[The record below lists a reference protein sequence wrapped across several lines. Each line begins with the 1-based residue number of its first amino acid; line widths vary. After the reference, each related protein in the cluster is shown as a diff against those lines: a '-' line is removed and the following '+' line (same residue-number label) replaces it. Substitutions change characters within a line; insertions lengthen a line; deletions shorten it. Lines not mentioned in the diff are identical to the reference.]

1 MLTNQRGNALLTVL
15 ITSLVMVTIGM
26 AIMSSTIGGAKRT
39 EVRETDIDITYEGLK
54 AVEEISAKL
63 AFQMQPTKQL
73 EINQLTPVNIN
84 SKVRDFIQTEIL
96 PSYQSSD
103 TIKCITIVDVSGN
116 QASNLLGAHCGKANT
131 LQYHTFG
138 LDFLDTNLTRVYEII
153 VNTKNPDSKRGKVE
167 KIVRKRII
175 LSPIP
180 SFLKY
185 TLGSREQLQ
194 LNGSPHLVGNVYAHS
209 LGISEDANYQ
219 LSNLDDKKV
228 GAPFPSIVG
237 DLYTSYDKV
246 NYDHMKSLVDTRQ
259 FYPHLPIPDIKQDS
273 QFTDISF
280 DRTYEEEV
288 GKALD
293 SLGLS
298 LDQALN
304 KANIR
309 NTITANYLSN
319 SPLFFPL
326 VNGILSEDV
335 QGTVKA
341 DQSIT
346 VKGLRHPGVDL
357 IVHGDVNIL
366 ANSTMDIGN
375 IISTGNVTISNA
387 TGEMSIGNIV
397 AAGKVSIE
405 ANAPVILKEN
415 IVSIDDVLFQ
425 SQNSTSSIQGNI
437 YSGRN
442 LTIQGDANDPEDE
455 NDEIEFDSVI
465 YAKGKTSISN
475 LNITGKN
482 NPGNS
487 NQRGQL
493 ILLSKGELLVTRMNE
508 FQYYTN
514 EEEKREADLLPDASE
529 NIKPL
534 QAFLYTD
541 SDATLYGVGS
551 LFYVNGGVF
560 SKGNLTVNAVRG
572 DVDSMDT
579 IQRDLFSNQE
589 KKLSRFIVHYNK
601 DVLLSKLDDLPKV
614 DALSLIG
621 DEIMVE

>member
-63 AFQMQPTKQL
+63 VFQLQPTKQL

-103 TIKCITIVDVSGN
+103 TIKCITIVDVSGT

-138 LDFLDTNLTRVYEII
+138 LDFIDTNLTRVYEII
-153 VNTKNPDSKRGKVE
+153 VNTENPDSEEGKVE

-228 GAPFPSIVG
+228 SAPFPSIVG

-259 FYPHLPIPDIKQDS
+259 FYPHLPTPDIKQDS

-280 DRTYEEEV
+280 DQTYSEEV
-288 GKALD
+288 GKVLD

-298 LDQALN
+298 LDQALT

-319 SPLFFPL
+319 SPIFFPL
-326 VNGILSEDV
+326 VNGILSENV

-357 IVHGDVNIL
+357 IVQGDVNIL
-366 ANSTMDIGN
+366 ANSTMDIEN

-397 AAGKVSIE
+397 AAGNVSIE
-405 ANAPVILKEN
+405 ANASVTLKEN
-415 IVSIDDVLFQ
+415 IVSFDDVLFQ
-425 SQNSTSSIQGNI
+425 SQNSTSSIEGNI
-437 YSGRN
+437 YSGGN
-442 LTIQGDANDPEDE
+442 LTIKGDANDPDDE

-475 LNITGKN
+475 LNITGKSS
-482 NPGNS
+482 PGHS

-508 FQYYTN
+508 FQYYTD

-579 IQRDLFSNQE
+579 IQSDLFSNQE

-614 DALSLIG
+614 DSLSLIG
-621 DEIMVE
+621 DEIIVE

>member
-63 AFQMQPTKQL
+63 VFQLQPAKQL
-73 EINQLTPVNIN
+73 EISQLTPVNIN
-84 SKVRDFIQTEIL
+84 SKVRDFIQTDII
-96 PSYQSSD
+96 PAYQSSD

-116 QASNLLGAHCGKANT
+116 QASNLLGNHCGKANN

-153 VNTKNPDSKRGKVE
+153 VNTKNPDSEEGKVE
-167 KIVRKRII
+167 KMVRKRVI

-194 LNGSPHLVGNVYAHS
+194 LNGSPHLVGNVYANS
-209 LGISEDANYQ
+209 LGISEDAEYQ
-219 LSNLDDKKV
+219 LSNFEDKRV
-228 GAPFPSIVG
+228 SAPFPSIIG
-237 DLYTSYDKV
+237 DLYTSYDQV
-246 NYDHMKSLVDTRQ
+246 NYAHMKSLVDTRQ
-259 FYPHLPIPDIKQDS
+259 FYPHIPTPDIMQDS

-280 DRTYEEEV
+280 DQTYGEEV
-288 GKALD
+288 GEVLN

-298 LDQALN
+298 LDQALTKVN
-304 KANIR
+304 LR
-309 NTITANYLSN
+309 NTITTNFLSN

-326 VNGILSEDV
+326 ENGLLSENV

-346 VKGLRHPGVDL
+346 IKGLQNPGVNL
-357 IVHGDVNIL
+357 IVQGDVNIL
-366 ANSTMDIGN
+366 ATSTMDIGN
-375 IISTGNVTISNA
+375 IISTGNVTISN
-387 TGEMSIGNIV
+387 GKENMSIGNIV

-405 ANAPVILKEN
+405 ANAPVRLKEN
-415 IVSIDDVLFQ
+415 IVSFEDVLFQ
-425 SQNSTSSIQGNI
+425 SQNSTSSIDGNI
-437 YSGRN
+437 FSGRN
-442 LTIQGDANDPEDE
+442 LTIQGDANDPDGE

-465 YAKGKTSISN
+465 YSIGKTSISN
-475 LNITGKN
+475 LNITGKHS
-482 NPGNS
+482 PGDS
-487 NQRGQL
+487 NQTGQL

-508 FQYYTN
+508 FQYYTD

-541 SDATLYGVGS
+541 SNATLYGVGS

-572 DVDSMDT
+572 DVDSMDD
-579 IQRDLFSNQE
+579 IQRDLYSNQE

-601 DVLLSKLDDLPKV
+601 DVLLSKLDALPRV
-614 DALSLIG
+614 DSLSLIS
-621 DEIMVE
+621 DEIIVE

>member
-63 AFQMQPTKQL
+63 VFQLQPTKQL
-73 EINQLTPVNIN
+73 EISQLTPVNIN
-84 SKVRDFIQTEIL
+84 SKVRDFIQTEII
-96 PSYQSSD
+96 PAYQSSD
-103 TIKCITIVDVSGN
+103 TIKCMTIVDVSGN

-131 LQYHTFG
+131 LRYHTFG

-153 VNTKNPDSKRGKVE
+153 VHTKNPDSEEGKVE

-209 LGISEDANYQ
+209 LGISEDARYQ
-219 LSNLDDKKV
+219 LSSLEDKEV
-228 GAPFPSIVG
+228 GAPFPSIIG

-246 NYDHMKSLVDTRQ
+246 NYAHMKSLLDTKQ
-259 FYPHLPIPDIKQDS
+259 FYPHIPLPDIKQDS

-280 DRTYEEEV
+280 EQTYEEEV
-288 GKALD
+288 GKVLD
-293 SLGLS
+293 SLNLS
-298 LDQALN
+298 LDQALT

-309 NTITANYLSN
+309 NTITTNYLSN
-319 SPLFFPL
+319 GPLFFPL
-326 VNGILSEDV
+326 VKGILNENV

-357 IVHGDVNIL
+357 IVQGDVNIL
-366 ANSTMDIGN
+366 ANSTMEIGN

-405 ANAPVILKEN
+405 ANAPVLLKEN
-415 IVSIDDVLFQ
+415 IVSFDDVLFQ
-425 SQNSTSSIQGNI
+425 SQNSTSSIEGNI
-437 YSGRN
+437 FSGRN
-442 LTIQGDANDPEDE
+442 LTVQGDANDPNGE

-465 YAKGKTSISN
+465 YAKGKTSVSN

-482 NPGNS
+482 SPGDS
-487 NQRGQL
+487 NQQGQL

-508 FQYYTN
+508 FQYYTD
-514 EEEKREADLLPDASE
+514 EKEKREADLLPDASE

-541 SDATLYGVGS
+541 SNATLYGVGS

-572 DVDSMDT
+572 NVDSMEH
-579 IQRDLFSNQE
+579 IQTDLFSNQE

-601 DVLLSKLDDLPKV
+601 DVLLSKLDALPRV
-614 DALSLIG
+614 DALSLIS
-621 DEIMVE
+621 DEIIVE

>member
-63 AFQMQPTKQL
+63 AFQLQPTKQL
-73 EINQLTPVNIN
+73 EINQLSPVNMN
-84 SKVRDFIQTEIL
+84 SKVRDFIQTEII
-96 PSYQSSD
+96 PSYQSSNM
-103 TIKCITIVDVSGN
+103 IKCITIVDVSGN

-131 LQYHTFG
+131 LQYQTFG
-138 LDFLDTNLTRVYEII
+138 MDFLDTNLTRVYEII
-153 VNTKNPDSKRGKVE
+153 VNTKNPDSEEGKVE

-228 GAPFPSIVG
+228 SAPFPSIVG

-259 FYPHLPIPDIKQDS
+259 FYPHLPPPDIKQDS

-280 DRTYEEEV
+280 DRTYGEEV
-288 GKALD
+288 GKVLD

-298 LDQALN
+298 LDQALT

-309 NTITANYLSN
+309 NSIMANYLTD

-326 VNGILSEDV
+326 VNGILSENV

-346 VKGLRHPGVDL
+346 VKGLRHHGVDL
-357 IVHGDVNIL
+357 IVQGDVNIL
-366 ANSTMDIGN
+366 ANSKMDIGN

-387 TGEMSIGNIV
+387 TGEMSIRNIV

-405 ANAPVILKEN
+405 ANAPVILKKN
-415 IVSIDDVLFQ
+415 IVSFDDVLLQ
-425 SQNSTSSIQGNI
+425 SQNSTSSIEGNI

-442 LTIQGDANDPEDE
+442 LTIQGDANDPDEE

-475 LNITGKN
+475 LNITGKD

-508 FQYYTN
+508 FQYYTDV
-514 EEEKREADLLPDASE
+514 EEKREADLLPDASE

-614 DALSLIG
+614 DSLSLIG
-621 DEIMVE
+621 DEIIVE

>member
-63 AFQMQPTKQL
+63 VFQLQPTKQL

-103 TIKCITIVDVSGN
+103 TIKCITVVDVSGT

-138 LDFLDTNLTRVYEII
+138 LDFIDTNLTRVYEII
-153 VNTKNPDSKRGKVE
+153 VNTENPDSEEGKVE

-228 GAPFPSIVG
+228 SAPFPSIVG

-246 NYDHMKSLVDTRQ
+246 NYDHLKSLVDTRQ
-259 FYPHLPIPDIKQDS
+259 FYPHLPTPDIKQDS

-280 DRTYEEEV
+280 DQTYSEEV
-288 GKALD
+288 GKVLD

-298 LDQALN
+298 LDQALT

-319 SPLFFPL
+319 SPIFFPL
-326 VNGILSEDV
+326 VNGILSENV

-357 IVHGDVNIL
+357 IVQGNVNIL

-405 ANAPVILKEN
+405 ANAPVTLKEN
-415 IVSIDDVLFQ
+415 IVSFDDVLFQ
-425 SQNSTSSIQGNI
+425 SQNSTSSIEGNI
-437 YSGRN
+437 YSGGN
-442 LTIQGDANDPEDE
+442 LTIKGDANDPDDE

-475 LNITGKN
+475 LNITGKSS
-482 NPGNS
+482 PGHS
-487 NQRGQL
+487 DQRGQL

-508 FQYYTN
+508 FQYYTD

-534 QAFLYTD
+534 QAFLYTE
-541 SDATLYGVGS
+541 SNATLYGVGS

-614 DALSLIG
+614 DSLSLIS
-621 DEIMVE
+621 DEIIVE

>member
-153 VNTKNPDSKRGKVE
+153 VNTKNPDSEEGKVE

-621 DEIMVE
+621 DEIIVE

>member
-1 MLTNQRGNALLTVL
+1 MLTVL

-63 AFQMQPTKQL
+63 VFQLQPTKQL
-73 EINQLTPVNIN
+73 EITQLTPVNIN
-84 SKVRDFIQTEIL
+84 TKVKDFIQTEII

-116 QASNLLGAHCGKANT
+116 QALNLLGAHCGRANI

-138 LDFLDTNLTRVYEII
+138 LDFIDTNLTRVYEII
-153 VNTKNPDSKRGKVE
+153 VHTKNPDSEEGKVE

-228 GAPFPSIVG
+228 SAPFPSIIG
-237 DLYTSYDKV
+237 DLYTSYNKV

-259 FYPHLPIPDIKQDS
+259 FYPHLPIPDILQDS

-280 DRTYEEEV
+280 DQTYEEEV
-288 GKALD
+288 GKVLDAL
-293 SLGLS
+293 GIS
-298 LDQALN
+298 LDQALT

-319 SPLFFPL
+319 SPLFSPL
-326 VNGILSEDV
+326 VNGILSENV

-357 IVHGDVNIL
+357 IVQGDVNIL

-387 TGEMSIGNIV
+387 TGEMSIRNIV

-415 IVSIDDVLFQ
+415 IVSFDDVLFQ
-425 SQNSTSSIQGNI
+425 SQNSTSSIEGNI

-442 LTIQGDANDPEDE
+442 LTIQGDANDPDDE
-455 NDEIEFDSVI
+455 NDEIKFDSVI

-482 NPGNS
+482 SPGNS

-508 FQYYTN
+508 FQYYTD

-572 DVDSMDT
+572 NVDSMDT

-614 DALSLIG
+614 DALSLIS
-621 DEIMVE
+621 DEIIVE

>member
-63 AFQMQPTKQL
+63 VFQLQPTKQL
-73 EINQLTPVNIN
+73 EITQLTPVNIN
-84 SKVRDFIQTEIL
+84 TKVKDFIQTEII

-116 QASNLLGAHCGKANT
+116 QALNLLGAHCGRANI

-138 LDFLDTNLTRVYEII
+138 LDFIDTNLTRVYEII
-153 VNTKNPDSKRGKVE
+153 VHTKNPDSEEGKVE

-228 GAPFPSIVG
+228 SAPFPSIIG
-237 DLYTSYDKV
+237 DLYTSYNKV

-259 FYPHLPIPDIKQDS
+259 FYPHLPIPDILQDS

-280 DRTYEEEV
+280 DQTYEEEV
-288 GKALD
+288 GKVLDAL
-293 SLGLS
+293 GIS
-298 LDQALN
+298 LDQALT

-319 SPLFFPL
+319 SPLFSPL
-326 VNGILSEDV
+326 VNGILSENV

-357 IVHGDVNIL
+357 IVQGDVNIL

-387 TGEMSIGNIV
+387 TGEMSIRNIV

-415 IVSIDDVLFQ
+415 IVSFDDVLFQ
-425 SQNSTSSIQGNI
+425 SQNSTSSIEGNI

-442 LTIQGDANDPEDE
+442 LTIQGDANDPDDE
-455 NDEIEFDSVI
+455 NDEIKFDSVI

-482 NPGNS
+482 SPGNS

-508 FQYYTN
+508 FQYYTD

-572 DVDSMDT
+572 NVDSMDT

-614 DALSLIG
+614 DALSLIS
-621 DEIMVE
+621 DEIIVE

>member
-1 MLTNQRGNALLTVL
+1 LLTNQRGNALLTVL

-63 AFQMQPTKQL
+63 VFQLQPTKQL

-84 SKVRDFIQTEIL
+84 SKVRDFIQSEIL

-103 TIKCITIVDVSGN
+103 TIKCITIMDVSGN

-138 LDFLDTNLTRVYEII
+138 LDFLDTNLSRVYEII
-153 VNTKNPDSKRGKVE
+153 VNTENPDSEEGKVE

-228 GAPFPSIVG
+228 SAPFPSIVG

-259 FYPHLPIPDIKQDS
+259 FYPHLPTPDIKQDS

-280 DRTYEEEV
+280 DRTYSEEV
-288 GKALD
+288 GKVLD

-298 LDQALN
+298 LDQALT

-319 SPLFFPL
+319 SPVFSPL
-326 VNGILSEDV
+326 VNGILSENV

-346 VKGLRHPGVDL
+346 VKGLRHPGVNL
-357 IVHGDVNIL
+357 IVQGDVNIL
-366 ANSTMDIGN
+366 SNSTMDIGN

-405 ANAPVILKEN
+405 ANAPVTLKEN
-415 IVSIDDVLFQ
+415 IVSFDDVLFQ
-425 SQNSTSSIQGNI
+425 SQNSTSSIEGNI
-437 YSGRN
+437 YSGGN
-442 LTIQGDANDPEDE
+442 LTIQGDANDPDDE

-465 YAKGKTSISN
+465 YANGKTSISN
-475 LNITGKN
+475 LNITGKSS
-482 NPGNS
+482 PGHS
-487 NQRGQL
+487 DQRGQL

-508 FQYYTN
+508 FQYYMD

-601 DVLLSKLDDLPKV
+601 DVLLSKLDDLPNV
-614 DALSLIG
+614 DSLSLIS
-621 DEIMVE
+621 DEIIVE